1 MCLAT
6 YPFVYPSIAHFMFSS
21 NVLSSSLNQAIC
33 KLFFP
38 KLKDMHF
45 QIKRAHWVP
54 DAMNENRQP
63 ISRQIIMI
71 QNTENKE
78 ISPKERRIRSE
89 IRMAWT
95 VSTEA
100 PKVRRPFSNGFKS
113 LQENYPQLKILYPTK
128 LSIKF
133 EIKKKKSFPAI
144 EMLLN
149 DQKKIVFMY
158 SRGYW
163 KICFT
168 KISL

>member
-1 MCLAT
+1 
-6 YPFVYPSIAHFMFSS
+6 
-21 NVLSSSLNQAIC
+21 
-33 KLFFP
+33 
-38 KLKDMHF
+38 MHF

-133 EIKKKKSFPAI
+133 EIKKKKDISCDWNAVKWSEKNCFHVLKRLL
-144 EMLLN
+144 EDMFHQNKFVRQEKDSRKQESNSKMLV
-149 DQKKIVFMY
+149 KKD
-158 SRGYW
+158 R
-163 KICFT
+163 
-168 KISL
+168 